1 MKQILILSCS
11 ALAFSVAA
19 AHAGDGNASS
29 LSQVNLAGAGNTGT
43 ITQIGDSNNAIVQQ
57 TNTTGGGN
65 TATVLQTGSNN
76 IAGNDRT
83 ANANLHG
90 QMVQHGASN
99 TLSVNQDNNQ
109 MVRNVTQ
116 SGDQNTAS
124 ILQRANGSPSDRTPD
139 HRVWNVQQTGQA
151 GAAALQNSLTIDQ
164 RGDTNVVARV
174 TQENDNALGGVN
186 TATIR
191 QRGKLNGA
199 NINDV
204 PPDPTG
210 TGTPVVEGPSH
221 GAKLI
226 QVGSANHTSAYQN
239 GSRNNF
245 WLESR
250 GDSNMVDLVQDAGAT
265 QSYTKSVIEGDM
277 NDAGYRQTGDLQD
290 VDVSVNGS
298 NFWIRTRQAG
308 NSNTVDYV
316 GGGTNGKVSIQQNG
330 AGNAFSGYSWGDQ
343 QYIAVKQSGD
353 NNGVYID
360 GLNGPNLNKF
370 YVLQTTND
378 NGVTVGVVD
387 GSYNRLQFIQKG
399 GDGNNID
406 FEDVYGDQNKIF
418 LTQNGTGNMITGN
431 VGNRNDTSKSND
443 NHIQVGQ
450 IGDYNVAGVSV
461 MGSHNR
467 ALVGQKGNNNLAD
480 VIQTGDSNS
489 ATINQG
495 AANVGVPTI
504 MTDNSV
510 PFQTLDGSSTW

>member
-43 ITQIGDSNNAIVQQ
+43 ITQIGDSNDAIVVQ
-57 TNTTGGGN
+57 TNTAGGGN

-76 IAGNDRT
+76 IAGNNRT
-83 ANANLHG
+83 ANTNHHG
-90 QMVQHGASN
+90 QMVQNGASN

-109 MVRNVTQ
+109 MVKNVTQ

-139 HRVWNVQQTGQA
+139 HRVWGVSQTGQA
-151 GAAALQNSLTIDQ
+151 GAVALQNSLTIDQ

-174 TQENDNALGGVN
+174 TQENTNAVGGVN
-186 TATIR
+186 TASIR
-191 QRGKLNGA
+191 QRGELNGA
-199 NINDV
+199 NIDDV

-226 QVGSANHTSAYQN
+226 QVGSANDTSALQN

-250 GDSNMVDLVQDAGAT
+250 GVGNMVDLVQDAGSN

-277 NDAGYRQTGDLQD
+277 NDAGYRQTGDMQD
-290 VDVSVNGS
+290 IDVSLNGS
-298 NFWIRTRQAG
+298 NFMIRARQAG
-308 NSNTVDYV
+308 DSNTVDYV
-316 GGGTNGKVSIQQNG
+316 GAGTNGKVSIQQSG
-330 AGNAFSGYSWGDQ
+330 AGNAFSGYSWGDR

-370 YVLQTTND
+370 YVLQTSSD

-406 FEDVYGDQNKIF
+406 FEDVNGDQNKIF
-418 LTQNGTGNMITGN
+418 LTQNGTGNSITGN
-431 VGNRNDTSKSND
+431 VGNRTDASTSND

-450 IGDYNVAGVSV
+450 IGDYNQAGVSV

-467 ALVGQKGNNNLAD
+467 AMVGQKGDFNIAS
-480 VIQTGDSNS
+480 VSQTGDSNS

-495 AANVGVPTI
+495 AASVGVPAI
-504 MTDNSV
+504 VTDSSV
-510 PFQTLDGSSTW
+510 PFNTLMGSNW